1 MSELAAGWMVALS
14 DDADPQEQGR
24 SDEVGVPRL
33 SLCMFISQNEDGLAD
48 RHFGAVV
55 LGLFFLSVMVC
66 FVGVCFVRFVFFLFL
81 LGLFGYGLI

>member
-1 MSELAAGWMVALS
+1 M
-14 DDADPQEQGR
+14 R
-24 SDEVGVPRL
+24 GVSRL
-33 SLCMFISQNEDGLAD
+33 SLGILSSQNEDGLAD

-81 LGLFGYGLI
+81 LGLFGCCLI